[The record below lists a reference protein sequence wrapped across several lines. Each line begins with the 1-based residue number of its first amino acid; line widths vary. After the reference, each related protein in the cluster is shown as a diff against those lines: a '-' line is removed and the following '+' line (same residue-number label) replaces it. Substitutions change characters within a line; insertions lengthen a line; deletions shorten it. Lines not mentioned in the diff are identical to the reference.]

1 MTITR
6 LAVMSVFFVVACGS
20 ELSEVP
26 QMPMEEGPVP
36 TFTTGPNTEAA
47 NDIFGSFLAKDPIRN
62 LQSQISSGARPL
74 IPASGLH
81 FCVRGTDYATFASP
95 WNPNT
100 NVTILSIH
108 GGLIELN
115 TSVITLRAAQLFNWD
130 RYDFTAQGTPACLRG
145 STNRAIL
152 HITATHF
159 NDPDALNLV
168 TAHPKAV
175 AIHGNRYLVGGRSNM
190 ICIGGRDEA
199 ARRAFRDMMATIRQQ
214 FALNLVDAPTTAVF
228 PCDEAKGTDPSNIVN
243 LTTTKQGLQLE
254 MGEALIARLA
264 ASNNQDTILATTF
277 YAALQE
283 AMNR

>member
-1 MTITR
+1 MTIKR
-6 LAVMSVFFVVACGS
+6 LSVMSVFFAVACGS
-20 ELSEVP
+20 ELSEIP
-26 QMPMEEGPVP
+26 QTPMEKGQPP
-36 TFTTGPNTEAA
+36 TFTVGSNAA
-47 NDIFGSFLAKDPIRN
+47 STNDFFGSVQAKDPTRN
-62 LQSQISSGARPL
+62 LQSQVSSDARPL
-74 IPASGLH
+74 IPASGPH
-81 FCVRGTDYATFASP
+81 FCVRGTDYVTFASP
-95 WNPNT
+95 RNANT

-168 TAHPKAV
+168 TTHPKAV
-175 AIHGNRYLVGGRSNM
+175 AIHGNRNLIGGQSNM
-190 ICIGGRDEA
+190 ICIGGRDAA
-199 ARRAFRDMMATIRQQ
+199 ARQAFRDKMATIRQQ
-214 FALNLVDAPTTAVF
+214 FALSLVDAPTTTIF
-228 PCDEAKGTDPSNIVN
+228 PCDEAQGTAPSNIVN

-264 ASNNQDTILATTF
+264 ASNTQDAALTTTF

-283 AMNR
+283 AMSR